1 MRYGLALTLLRDR
14 RLDAAREQVDR
25 LLEAEAGRQIFRL
38 LHSELLIAEGRLDQS
53 LAILEALYWQ
63 YPGSRLV
70 TTQYARTLMHDPDKQ
85 RAQRATE
92 ILRSYLRDYP
102 DDLRMTE
109 LYARAA
115 DRAGD
120 DVRAAEALAESYY
133 MRGGVKEAIEQLERL
148 IDRPDLDYY
157 QRARINAR
165 LNELR
170 SERLRLTSRNRR

>member
-1 MRYGLALTLLRDR
+1 
-14 RLDAAREQVDR
+14 
-25 LLEAEAGRQIFRL
+25 
-38 LHSELLIAEGRLDQS
+38 
-53 LAILEALYWQ
+53 
-63 YPGSRLV
+63 
-70 TTQYARTLMHDPDKQ
+70 
-85 RAQRATE
+85 
-92 ILRSYLRDYP
+92 
-102 DDLRMTE
+102 MTE